1 MQKDEWLV
9 ILDWV
14 IKDDLAEE
22 VTFTVR
28 LKDQKERAERTSG
41 ENV

>member
-1 MQKDEWLV
+1 MQEDAWLL

-22 VTFTVR
+22 VTFTGR

-41 ENV
+41 GNV